1 MRDEVL
7 SNAITVIPLVH
18 NGMGQRWLCRHL
30 RKHGLKDGTFLTLPG
45 RQDDRNAGAFIA
57 TAGMDFGRQAAPRAA
72 QSLGGVPAVF
82 FNAPAAC

>member
-7 SNAITVIPLVH
+7 SDAITVIPLVH
-18 NGMGQRWLCRHL
+18 NGMAQRLPRRPL
-30 RKHGLKDGTFLTLPG
+30 RKHGLKDGPCMTLPG

-57 TAGMDFGRQAAPRAA
+57 TAGMDGGRQATPRAA

-82 FNAPAAC
+82 FHAPAAC

>member
-7 SNAITVIPLVH
+7 SDAITIIPLVH
-18 NGMGQRWLCRHL
+18 NGMGQRLPRRHL
-30 RKHGLKDGTFLTLPG
+30 GKHGLKDGTFMTLSC
-45 RQDDRNAGAFIA
+45 RQDDRNASAFIA

-72 QSLGGVPAVF
+72 QSLCGLPAVF